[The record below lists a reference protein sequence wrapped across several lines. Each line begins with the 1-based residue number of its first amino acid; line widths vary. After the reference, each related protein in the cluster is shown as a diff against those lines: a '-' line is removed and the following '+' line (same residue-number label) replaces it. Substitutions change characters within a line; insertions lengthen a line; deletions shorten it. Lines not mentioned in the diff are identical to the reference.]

1 MENSCPVWML
11 KQHGTTATGCDV
23 DEHVTASDSRGSQP
37 KCPFKANLHLERSCS
52 LPVAGHESSALSY
65 PYVNPPENAQPTFCA
80 SESGVLSPAFTF
92 LSFVTLRAAFPFSA
106 MASLPGYPA
115 AGRTRSSDGA
125 TSANVDERLTFD
137 GSTTQA
143 DVYEDA
149 ETVFLNKGTSAPNL
163 SDNVAEVV
171 DKSLTRPSNSH
182 DTSHYDEPRK
192 CWICYTDETEDSP
205 LNSEWRSPCP
215 CALTAHEA
223 CLLDWL
229 ADLENP
235 RSRRRNGR
243 GTKMACPQCK
253 TEIIVTRP
261 RSYVV
266 DLLRLVER
274 VAGRLVLP
282 GMVFTVAGTVWAGC
296 CAHGVYSMYLVFGTE
311 EAKQILEDSVE
322 GPWSPGLNLGLP
334 LIPLVLVFS
343 RTRYAEGI
351 LPAIP
356 VLFFAAHNP
365 GQEPDFDLWPPTPA
379 MTFAALPYVK
389 SFYSALYDRLFGG
402 LERKWIAEVQP
413 RAAEETM
420 DQVQQQDQAEG
431 LNRFGDNGNGQILM
445 EIDLELQVGMDNND
459 EPLEAQAQME
469 VNEEGADQGAQDGQ
483 AQENG
488 EQENGHGMGLGRR
501 QNEIIHDTG
510 NLADTV
516 LGALVFPAISA
527 SMGGLLKYV
536 LPRSWTTPTSVL
548 ERSRPGLLQT
558 RWGRSVVGGCMFVL
572 LKDALVLYCR
582 WKLAQTH
589 RRRKVLNYDRAKRTT
604 SLRANTRSNSNS
616 LVP

>member
-1 MENSCPVWML
+1 MFES
-11 KQHGTTATGCDV
+11 ATV
-23 DEHVTASDSRGSQP
+23 QTETFEDS
-37 KCPFKANLHLERSCS
+37 
-52 LPVAGHESSALSY
+52 
-65 PYVNPPENAQPTFCA
+65 
-80 SESGVLSPAFTF
+80 
-92 LSFVTLRAAFPFSA
+92 
-106 MASLPGYPA
+106 
-115 AGRTRSSDGA
+115 
-125 TSANVDERLTFD
+125 
-137 GSTTQA
+137 
-143 DVYEDA
+143 
-149 ETVFLNKGTSAPNL
+149 ETVFLNKGASSPDV
-163 SDNVAEVV
+163 SDNVAEVA
-171 DKSLTRPSNSH
+171 DKALSRNSNTHDISH
-182 DTSHYDEPRK
+182 HDEPRK

-235 RSRRRNGR
+235 RSRRRNGS
-243 GTKMACPQCK
+243 GAKMACPQCK
-253 TEIIVTRP
+253 TEIVVTRP
-261 RSYVV
+261 RSYIV
-266 DLLRLVER
+266 DMLRLLER

-311 EAKQILEDSVE
+311 EAKQILEDSMD
-322 GPWSPGLNLGLP
+322 GPWNPGLNLGLP
-334 LIPLVLVFS
+334 LIPLVLIFS
-343 RTRYAEGI
+343 RTRYAEGL

-389 SFYSALYDRLFGG
+389 SFYGALYDRLFGG
-402 LERKWIAEVQP
+402 LERKWIAEVKP
-413 RAAEETM
+413 RAAEEIM
-420 DQVQQQDQAEG
+420 DEVQQQDQAEG
-431 LNRFGDNGNGQILM
+431 LNRFGDNINGQILM
-445 EIDLELQVGMDNND
+445 EIDLELQVGMGDDD
-459 EPLEAQAQME
+459 EPPEVQAPPAEANQ
-469 VNEEGADQGAQDGQ
+469 EGADQGAQDGQ

-488 EQENGHGMGLGRR
+488 GQNNGQGLGLGRR

-510 NLADTV
+510 NLADIV

-536 LPRSWTTPTSVL
+536 LPKSWTTPSSVL

-589 RRRKVLNYDRAKRTT
+589 RRRKVLNYDRAKKQ
-604 SLRANTRSNSNS
+604 ASNKASRR
-616 LVP
+616 

>member
-1 MENSCPVWML
+1 
-11 KQHGTTATGCDV
+11 
-23 DEHVTASDSRGSQP
+23 
-37 KCPFKANLHLERSCS
+37 
-52 LPVAGHESSALSY
+52 
-65 PYVNPPENAQPTFCA
+65 
-80 SESGVLSPAFTF
+80 
-92 LSFVTLRAAFPFSA
+92 

-115 AGRTRSSDGA
+115 AERTRSSDGGTA
-125 TSANVDERLTFD
+125 TNPDGNSTFEGESSQTEPFD
-137 GSTTQA
+137 
-143 DVYEDA
+143 DA
-149 ETVFLNKGTSAPNL
+149 ETIFLNKGSSTPNL
-163 SDNVAEVV
+163 ADNAAEVNE
-171 DKSLTRPSNSH
+171 KALGRPSNTNDVSNQE
-182 DTSHYDEPRK
+182 EPRK

-229 ADLENP
+229 ADMENP
-235 RSRRRNGR
+235 RARRRNGN
-243 GTKMACPQCK
+243 GAKMVCPQCK
-253 TEIIVTRP
+253 SDIIVTRP

-266 DLLRLVER
+266 DTLRLVER

-296 CAHGVYSMYLVFGTE
+296 CAHGVYSMHLVFGSE
-311 EAKQILEDSVE
+311 EARQILEDSID
-322 GPWSPGLNLGLP
+322 GPWNPGMNLGLP

-343 RTRYAEGI
+343 RTRYAEGL

-389 SFYSALYDRLFGG
+389 SFYGALYDRFFGG
-402 LERKWIAEVQP
+402 LERKWISEVQP
-413 RAAEETM
+413 RAAEEVL
-420 DQVQQQDQAEG
+420 DEVQQQDQAEG
-431 LNRFGDNGNGQILM
+431 LNRFGENVNGQILM
-445 EIDLELQVGMDNND
+445 EIDLELQVGMGDDD
-459 EPLEAQAQME
+459 EPPEDPALPAAE
-469 VNEEGADQGAQDGQ
+469 NHDGADVGAQNGQ
-483 AQENG
+483 AQGQNNG
-488 EQENGHGMGLGRR
+488 QGLGLGRR

-510 NLADTV
+510 NLAEIV

-536 LPRSWTTPTSVL
+536 LPKSWTTPSSVL

-589 RRRKVLNYDRAKRTT
+589 RRRKVLNYDKTKKQGRHK
-604 SLRANTRSNSNS
+604 RSN
-616 LVP
+616 LGR